1 MMVIMMIREEI
12 ERFMCY
18 HSSGTHVFQEGH
30 VGPLAWW
37 GAFFDQKSQ
46 HQITKQTSV
55 IQKKVGA
62 ARAFWRGEKCFYF
75 LCFLLFLLFQREN
88 WLYYYYYLLLCWKEM
103 IGVGYI
109 VWSSRCLGKLNWS
122 YTCKGDTQ
130 MVLAFFFS
138 DFNAHQNTI

>member
-1 MMVIMMIREEI
+1 MMVIMMTREGI
-12 ERFMCY
+12 ERFM
-18 HSSGTHVFQEGH
+18 SFKWDHVFQEGH

-55 IQKKVGA
+55 IQKKSGT
-62 ARAFWRGEKCFYF
+62 RACVLEGEKMF
-75 LCFLLFLLFQREN
+75 LLFMFFLLFLLFQREN

-103 IGVGYI
+103 MVVGYT

-122 YTCKGDTQ
+122 YTCKGYTQ
-130 MVLAFFFS
+130 MVLAFFF